1 MGGSRRLE
9 RPVPAL
15 LVLGRRAY
23 VEIAARLA
31 IRSCSGGGDVI
42 SQLVLLRGG
51 RAIFPLWDTVLF
63 RF

>member
-1 MGGSRRLE
+1 MLWDRLFMGGSRRLE

-31 IRSCSGGGDVI
+31 IRSCSGGGD
-42 SQLVLLRGG
+42 S
-51 RAIFPLWDTVLF
+51 FPN
-63 RF
+63 